1 MNHRTAL
8 TRPAASLATAS
19 VTIALDFSASRGS
32 ARSFRSA
39 ERQLLR
45 WQRP

>member
-1 MNHRTAL
+1 MKRRTAL
-8 TRPAASLATAS
+8 TRPAASLAM

-32 ARSFRSA
+32 AQSSRSA

-45 WQRP
+45 WQHP